1 MALTLRHKL
10 KVTDYLKAC
19 VRKLIYTLV
28 AVFPRSNHKAVFGSY
43 KDSFSDNSKYLYL
56 HWQHNQFIR
65 AIWISGNKDVVR
77 QRTEFGQEAYY
88 RWSPKGIFHCLS
100 AKYYFYNS
108 YIGDINQWFANGATK
123 INLWHGLPMKKIEFD
138 INNGPMAEVFN
149 PQCRLNQFK
158 QWLISHQQLI
168 KPDLMLSPSPLMDD
182 IFSSAFRL
190 FPTNINDSVTDFPP
204 NIGAHSTELASDN
217 TQSSALVRAGNP
229 RTDYYHSYPKQQ
241 TDLGY
246 LINDSVTGT
255 NSSSVTPPQYIL
267 YAPSWRDNKQQNNP
281 YLQAFDWQ
289 KLSDHLVQ
297 NNQILLLRLHPNE
310 IALAADFVD
319 FPNIVNIS
327 HLEDVYGILGQ
338 IHLLITD
345 YSSLFID
352 ALPLDTAICFYRFDE
367 QDYLQDCRDMYEY
380 ANKLPEFAPICES
393 FEQLLE
399 QLQPQAISGQT
410 ELYRQVYKDVSQQFW
425 GKDGI
430 NRGSAFSALETAL
443 KQQR

>member
-56 HWQHNQFIR
+56 HWQHTQFIR
-65 AIWISGNKDVVR
+65 TIWISGNKDVVR
-77 QRTEFGQEAYY
+77 QRKKSGQEAYY
-88 RWSPKGIFHCLS
+88 RWSLKGIFHCLS

-108 YIGDINQWFANGATK
+108 YIGDINQWLANGATK
-123 INLWHGLPMKKIEFD
+123 VNLWHGLPMKKIEFD
-138 INNGPMAEVFN
+138 INNGPMTEVFN
-149 PQCRLNQFK
+149 PQGKLNQLK
-158 QWLISHQQLI
+158 QWLVSHQQLI

-190 FPTNINDSVTDFPP
+190 NSINNVSVTGFSSQ
-204 NIGAHSTELASDN
+204 NSAHSIKEASN
-217 TQSSALVRAGNP
+217 KNQGSVLVRSGSP
-229 RTDYYHSYPKQQ
+229 RTDYYHQHPEQKI
-241 TDLGY
+241 DLRY
-246 LINDSVTGT
+246 LINDSVTGI
-255 NSSSVTPPQYIL
+255 NSGLATQPQYIL
-267 YAPSWRDNKQQNNP
+267 YAPSWRDNKQQKNP
-281 YLQAFDWQ
+281 YLHAFDWQ
-289 KLSDHLVQ
+289 QLSDHLVQ

-310 IALAADFVD
+310 LALAADFVD
-319 FPNIVNIS
+319 FPNIVNLS

-352 ALPLDTAICFYRFDE
+352 VLPLGTAVCFYRFDE
-367 QDYLQDCRDMYEY
+367 QDYLQDCRNMYDY
-380 ANKLPEFAPICES
+380 TNKLPSFAPICKS
-393 FEQLLE
+393 FNHLLE
-399 QLQPQAISGQT
+399 CLQPQAISSQT
-410 ELYRQVYKDVSQQFW
+410 ELYTQTYHEVSQLFW
-425 GKDGI
+425 GKGMI
-430 NRGSAFSALETAL
+430 NRVSAFSALEAAL